1 MPTKQ
6 TGAPVLRAQ
15 TLLARSSGAHTACAG
30 WCGLRAEPS
39 REERVAAHVGP
50 DSRYSKEIGLVK
62 AGKVALQP
70 VEVKELVDAG
80 RIAGKKVLHL
90 MCHIGTDT
98 ISLKH
103 AGAASVTGLDFS
115 GKALAEA
122 ARLAAEAGLSP
133 EEARWVESDVYS
145 APVALGGERFDV
157 VFLNVGSLCWLS
169 SVTRWAAVVREC
181 LAPGGTFYIRDGH
194 PMLFTL
200 ADEDTP
206 GFMARPRD
214 EHGGRD
220 LLVTYPY
227 FETIDGTSFDSN
239 GTYAD
244 PNAKFT
250 STVTHEW
257 NHSLGE
263 IVTALVTEGGLQIEF
278 LHEHDRLD
286 WRMIDTMHKDED
298 STSLGFG
305 GYQWPEHQRNLCP
318 MMFSIR
324 ATSPRL

>member
-1 MPTKQ
+1 MSDPA
-6 TGAPVLRAQ
+6 GRAD
-15 TLLARSSGAHTACAG
+15 TCCAH
-30 WCGLRAEPS
+30 WCGWERS
-39 REERVAAHVGP
+39 RREERVAAHVGP
-50 DSRYSKEIGLVK
+50 DSRYSREIALVK

-80 RIAGKKVLHL
+80 RVAAKKVLHL

-122 ARLAAEAGLSP
+122 ARLAAEAGLGP

-145 APVALGGERFDV
+145 APEALGGETFDV

-169 SVTRWAAVVREC
+169 SVTRWAAVVQKC
-181 LAPGGTFYIRDGH
+181 LAPGGTLYVRDGH

-200 ADEDTP
+200 ADETTP
-206 GFMARPRD
+206 GFMERPKD

-220 LLVTYPY
+220 LLIAYPY
-227 FETIDGTSFDSN
+227 FETSNGNAFDSD
-239 GTYAD
+239 GSYAD
-244 PNAKFT
+244 PDAKFT

-263 IVTALVTEGGLQIEF
+263 IITALLTEGMQLEF
-278 LHEHDRLD
+278 LHEHDVLD
-286 WRMIDTMHKDED
+286 WQMIDTMAKAED
-298 STSLGFG
+298 SESTGFG
-305 GYQWPEHQRNLCP
+305 GYRWPEHQRNLCP

-324 ATSPRL
+324 ATKPNL